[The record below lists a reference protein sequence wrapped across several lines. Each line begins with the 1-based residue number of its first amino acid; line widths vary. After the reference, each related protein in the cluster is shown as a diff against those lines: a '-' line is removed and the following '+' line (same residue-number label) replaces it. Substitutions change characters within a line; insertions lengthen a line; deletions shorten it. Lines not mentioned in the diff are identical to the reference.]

1 VGIIVSVGGGQTIY
15 RAPCRG
21 VDHDGAGRRLVRD
34 QGGAAAQAAGAHG
47 QREIEAYQRGM
58 LNVRQTSCCNEWRYA
73 AVEPV
78 GTQIRRDS
86 AMIETTPDIAGE
98 IGRMPLFT
106 GADPGALAA
115 VVRATSRR
123 RFRRDEQ
130 EYRQGAVP
138 RAFYHVLSGHVRR
151 AIASSEGEEKV
162 IDIVSPGEYFGL
174 ADLFG
179 GAAHVAFAE
188 TVEPTLLLEIDKAAV
203 MGAIEADRALMLRV
217 LTAVAHGKVALER
230 DVAACFFQSGARRL
244 LDYLVREAG
253 PRLAPVGDTAFQ
265 LPVSKRLIAARLG
278 VSAETLSRALRELS
292 EAGLIAVRGREI
304 ILREKLAARCAAQ
317 AAKAAAGAGSQPVP
331 HERRRRD
338 PWIEQTSLVH
348 PLGSRAWM

>member
-1 VGIIVSVGGGQTIY
+1 
-15 RAPCRG
+15 
-21 VDHDGAGRRLVRD
+21 
-34 QGGAAAQAAGAHG
+34 
-47 QREIEAYQRGM
+47 
-58 LNVRQTSCCNEWRYA
+58 
-73 AVEPV
+73 
-78 GTQIRRDS
+78 
-86 AMIETTPDIAGE
+86 MIETTPDIAGE
-98 IGRMPLFT
+98 IGRIPLFT
-106 GADPGALAA
+106 GADPGALAMVA
-115 VVRATSRR
+115 RATSRR
-123 RFRRDEQ
+123 RFSRDEQ
-130 EYRQGAVP
+130 VHRQGAVP
-138 RAFYHVLSGHVRR
+138 RAFYHVMSGHVRR

-162 IDIVSPGEYFGL
+162 LEIVSAGGSFGL

-188 TVEPTLLLEIDKAAV
+188 TVAPTVLLEIDKGAV

-217 LTAVAHGKVALER
+217 LAAVAHGKVALER

-253 PRLAPVGDTAFQ
+253 PRLAPSGDTAFE

-292 EAGLIAVRGREI
+292 DAGLIAVRGRQI
-304 ILREKLAARCAAQ
+304 VLREKLAVRCAAQ
-317 AAKAAAGAGSQPVP
+317 AAKAAAGAVPEPVA

-338 PWIEQTSLVH
+338 PWIEQTSLAR